1 MKGEALAALQGI
13 PYNPYSLLW
22 PGKVVWTEKGIMFAR
37 LLQLGG
43 RSLISHELARM
54 GHHNPEEVQ
63 SCIDQPCAGKLV
75 DVPHEIATLLIHW
88 LEHQGSACWWHS
100 TSDTSAATVD
110 LLFGG
115 SNQLVPGLRQ
125 ATERIP
131 HLLPVAAALEQAW
144 CLKESAPMNLLLG
157 ETSVALQHHTSV
169 MGILNVTP
177 DSFYD
182 GGLYLQP
189 EQAIKHAEEM
199 LTDGADIIDVGGQ
212 SSRPGA
218 RPIPLDV
225 ERQRVVPVVREI
237 VKRYGARVSV
247 DTHRA
252 RIAEAALDVG
262 AVLINDISAMRFD
275 AQMAPLVARRNASVV
290 LMHMR
295 GTPQTMQQEP
305 TYRHVID
312 DVYRFLAERLR
323 CAMHHGIARQ
333 RIMLDPGF
341 GFGKTARHNLE
352 LLHGLEHFQGLGQ
365 PLLVGTSR
373 KSFLG
378 RLLQREVWDR
388 LEGTIAS
395 VIYTALRGA
404 AMVRVHDVKSAAQA
418 IRLMNTLEKPP
429 APSSDSEYLG

>member
-1 MKGEALAALQGI
+1 MAGFSE
-13 PYNPYSLLW
+13 PY
-22 PGKVVWTEKGIMFAR
+22 TEKGVMFAR
-37 LLQLGG
+37 LLKLGD
-43 RSLISHELARM
+43 RSLLSYELARM
-54 GHHNPEEVQ
+54 GHHNPEEVL
-63 SCIDQPCAGKLV
+63 SCLDQPCAAKLI
-75 DVPHEIATLLIHW
+75 DVPKEIATLLIQW
-88 LEHQGSACWWHS
+88 LEHQEPPCWWHS
-100 TSDTSAATVD
+100 SSDPSAPTVD

-115 SNQLVPGLRQ
+115 SNQIVSRLRQ
-125 ATERIP
+125 AAQQIP
-131 HLLPVAAALEQAW
+131 HLRPVAAALDQAW
-144 CLKESAPMNLLLG
+144 CFKESAPLNLLLG
-157 ETSVALQHHTSV
+157 ETSVALQHRTYV

-177 DSFYD
+177 DSFSD

-199 LTDGADIIDVGGQ
+199 LADGADIIDVGGQ

-218 RPIPLDV
+218 RAIPLDV
-225 ERQRVVPVVREI
+225 ERQRVMPVVREI

-247 DTHRA
+247 DTYRA
-252 RIAEAALDVG
+252 SIAEAALDVG

-275 AQMAPLVARRNASVV
+275 AKMAPLIARYNASVV

-312 DVYRFLAERLR
+312 AVYSFLAERLR

-333 RIMLDPGF
+333 RIILDPGF

-395 VIYTALRGA
+395 VIYAALRGA
-404 AMVRVHDVKSAAQA
+404 AMVRVHDVKSAVQA
-418 IRLMNTLEKPP
+418 IRLINTLETLPNPP
-429 APSSDSEYLG
+429 AGGEYLASR